1 MNNTKEKHLSW
12 CLFLNEKNKNLF
24 VLIVLLSLQIF
35 NEIMAIETPEY
46 NLLEKEGKFELRV
59 YNSFVVA
66 RTRVQNDYREATVAG
81 FRKVANYIFGG
92 NERQLSIAMTA
103 PVISNVP
110 NEEGVYNI
118 VFVMPRE
125 HALSSLPAP
134 NDNQV
139 KLEEH
144 NLGRTAVVR
153 FGGWATKSRADYYK
167 KELIEFLRKKEYVV
181 KNEFFVA
188 QYNSPWALPPF
199 RKNEII
205 VSIE

>member
-1 MNNTKEKHLSW
+1 MKKK
-12 CLFLNEKNKNLF
+12 KNFF

-59 YNSFVVA
+59 YNSFAVA
-66 RTRVQNDYREATVAG
+66 RTRVENDYREATVAG
-81 FRKVANYIFGG
+81 FRKIANYIFGG
-92 NERQLSIAMTA
+92 NERKLSIAMTA

-125 HALSSLPAP
+125 HTLSSLPAP
-134 NDNQV
+134 NDSQV
-139 KLEEH
+139 KLEDH
-144 NLGRTAVVR
+144 DLGKTAVVK

-181 KNEFFVA
+181 KSEFFVA